1 LAALKSLFL
10 YIAKRRINH
19 FQSLTQVEIRRRKNT
34 ITERKFTLN
43 LSTLLKEDQT
53 EKLKL
58 KEGSEKK
65 NRYMLVKIVVVEE
78 GSEEV
83 IRVFITEFLASQS
96 NMMLK

>member
-43 LSTLLKEDQT
+43 LSTLLKKDQT

-83 IRVFITEFLASQS
+83 IRVFITEILASQS

>member
-1 LAALKSLFL
+1 MAALKSLFL

-43 LSTLLKEDQT
+43 LSTLLKKDQT

-83 IRVFITEFLASQS
+83 IRVFITEILASQS

>member
-58 KEGSEKK
+58 KEGSKKK

-83 IRVFITEFLASQS
+83 IRVFITEILASQS

>member
-83 IRVFITEFLASQS
+83 IRVFITEILASQS

>member
-83 IRVFITEFLASQS
+83 IRVFIIEILASQS

>member
-1 LAALKSLFL
+1 MAALKSLFL

-83 IRVFITEFLASQS
+83 IRVFITEILASQS

>member
-1 LAALKSLFL
+1 MAALKSLFL
-10 YIAKRRINH
+10 YIAKRRINY

-83 IRVFITEFLASQS
+83 IRVFITEILASQS